1 MFVQAEPAWQN
12 CFWGSKMNVPHSENH
27 VVSRIGWLRAA
38 VLGANDGI
46 ISTASIMMGVASAG
60 ATATNILLTGVAAM
74 VAGALSMAAGEY
86 VSVSSQADAER
97 ADLQREKAELAADP
111 AGELEELA
119 GIYRSYGLPGHLA
132 MDVAEALTK
141 HDALAAHARDE
152 LGISANISANP
163 LQAAISSALSFLA
176 GAVAPIVLATAAPAG
191 LTGVM
196 IVVGTLLCLFVLGLL
211 GAWAGGASLW
221 RPALRV
227 AFWGAVAMGVTAL
240 VGKLVGG
247 VI

>member
-1 MFVQAEPAWQN
+1 
-12 CFWGSKMNVPHSENH
+12 MNVPHSENH